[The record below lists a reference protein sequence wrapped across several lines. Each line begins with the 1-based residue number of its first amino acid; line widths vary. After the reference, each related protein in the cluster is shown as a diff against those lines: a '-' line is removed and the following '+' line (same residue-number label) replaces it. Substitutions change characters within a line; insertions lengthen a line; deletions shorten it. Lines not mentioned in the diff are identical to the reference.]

1 VPFTR
6 KNPRLALACGLAAQ
20 SFSGFAMANLDLN
33 LSTWDVFWTNMV
45 QGFGFGLAFTP
56 MSVLVFATLPRH
68 QLAEGMAFFHLVRN
82 FGSSLFISISVVL
95 VVRSTATSYAGL
107 TEFITPYNKSLG
119 FPEAL
124 GAWSFESARGLAAL
138 SGEMQRQAAMIGYIN
153 AFYLFAILATAAIPL
168 AYLMRDT
175 PRS

>member
-6 KNPRLALACGLAAQ
+6 KNARLALACGLAAQ
-20 SFSGFAMANLDLN
+20 AFSGFAMARLDLN
-33 LSTWDVFWTNMV
+33 LTTWDVFWTNMV

-95 VVRSTATSYAGL
+95 VVRSTATTYAGL
-107 TEFITPYNKSLG
+107 TEFVSPYNKVLA
-119 FPEAL
+119 FPSSVGL
-124 GAWSFESARGLAAL
+124 WTFDSARGLAAI
-138 SGEMQRQAAMIGYIN
+138 SGEMQRQAAMIGYLN
-153 AFYLFAILATAAIPL
+153 AFYLFAVLATAAIPL
-168 AYLMRDT
+168 AYVMRN
-175 PRS
+175 PPKS